1 MLQEYWKKSFKP
13 LAAAALAL
21 SAAIRR
27 SSTRL
32 LFFVGTRTEN
42 RELRTDVEGRRWA
55 REIHRK
61 AEEHVSF
68 EPVRYGK
75 SRG

>member
-1 MLQEYWKKSFKP
+1 MLQEFWKKSFEQ
-13 LAAAALAL
+13 LAAAAPAL
-21 SAAIRR
+21 SAAIRQ
-27 SSTRL
+27 SSIRFL
-32 LFFVGTRTEN
+32 LRTEN
-42 RELRTDVEGRRWA
+42 RELRTEVEGRWWT